1 MGTVLAALDEVR
13 YGVANIL
20 NLRESRPTVADA
32 VARTE
37 SWLRARQVAR
47 AGEVLIITGRGNGS
61 VDGVAVV
68 RLGVE
73 RACGQLKRRGVVASV
88 RQHSPGAL
96 HITLAPVSAL
106 VEAPARARG
115 AVTMRAADPA
125 ALAGLAPAT
134 RAALRTFA
142 ERSLDDLGAHASG
155 AAVIEGEML
164 RLFARLAPS
173 APSEPEL
180 VRLIGTASDELDAR

>member
-13 YGVANIL
+13 YGAANIL

-61 VDGVAVV
+61 LDGVSVV

-73 RACGQLKRRGVVASV
+73 RACGQLKRRGVVATV
-88 RQHSPGAL
+88 RPHSPGAL
-96 HITLAPVSAL
+96 LVTLAPVSAL

-115 AVTMRAADPA
+115 AVTMRVPDPA
-125 ALAGLAPAT
+125 ALSGLAPAT
-134 RAALRTFA
+134 RAALRAFA
-142 ERSLDDLGAHASG
+142 MRSLDDLGAQTAD

-164 RLFARLAPS
+164 RLFGRLAPS
-173 APSEPEL
+173 APTEPEL
-180 VRLIGTASDELDAR
+180 LRLVAAASDELDAR